1 MVLLHFFSF
10 YLYAYF
16 SWRRFFDHHL
26 YLRFNV
32 NRECEAGYA
41 ERSDPWDAATAE
53 VVFVT
58 HMECI

>member
-1 MVLLHFFSF
+1 MVLLRFFSF

-16 SWRRFFDHHL
+16 SWRRFFDDHL
-26 YLRFNV
+26 YFRFNI

-53 VVFVT
+53 VV
-58 HMECI
+58 